1 MPETPCT
8 GNFCDI
14 VDNVLGNYN
23 ITWQAPS
30 GWAQTSLTNNG
41 SNVSF
46 TPDATTSGNII
57 ATIHLSCG
65 YTETRT
71 LSVSRG
77 VEAPAFTA
85 STFQGCNGSS
95 TNISINPTCGAANYT
110 YTIVGNSGVKFTS
123 NNLQILTTTNTTVSV
138 SMSGGSSVNS
148 LKTKA
153 NYPNS
158 VSSTESTS
166 TLNVNSTKPSI
177 SATYT
182 DYKGSH
188 PVQYWVGNYNSVCN
202 SYMAEIVVSTPG
214 ASSTVWSKVTSNPS
228 DITWYPNFS
237 GNGNLDFYFWSVNQT
252 AVFQINAINGCGTTS
267 NAFGFKSV
275 DCTGGGCLQYS
286 ISPNPAKGTLN
297 IEPNIPAPCGPLPTL
312 TTSDISKTSSI
323 TSGTKRSITQVDIY
337 DNYGN
342 LKKSQV
348 ENKTQHVT
356 IDLTGFK
363 TGVYLVIIS
372 DGTHKERQQIIIQ

>member
-1 MPETPCT
+1 
-8 GNFCDI
+8 
-14 VDNVLGNYN
+14 
-23 ITWQAPS
+23 
-30 GWAQTSLTNNG
+30 
-41 SNVSF
+41 
-46 TPDATTSGNII
+46 
-57 ATIHLSCG
+57 
-65 YTETRT
+65 
-71 LSVSRG
+71 
-77 VEAPAFTA
+77 
-85 STFQGCNGSS
+85 
-95 TNISINPTCGAANYT
+95 
-110 YTIVGNSGVKFTS
+110 
-123 NNLQILTTTNTTVSV
+123 
-138 SMSGGSSVNS
+138 
-148 LKTKA
+148 
-153 NYPNS
+153 
-158 VSSTESTS
+158 
-166 TLNVNSTKPSI
+166 
-177 SATYT
+177 
-182 DYKGSH
+182 
-188 PVQYWVGNYNSVCN
+188 
-202 SYMAEIVVSTPG
+202 MAEIVVSTPG

-228 DITWYPNFS
+228 DITWYPNVS

-342 LKKSQV
+342 QKKSQV

-363 TGVYLVIIS
+363 TGVYVVIIS
-372 DGTHKERQQIIIQ
+372 DGAYKERQQIIIQ